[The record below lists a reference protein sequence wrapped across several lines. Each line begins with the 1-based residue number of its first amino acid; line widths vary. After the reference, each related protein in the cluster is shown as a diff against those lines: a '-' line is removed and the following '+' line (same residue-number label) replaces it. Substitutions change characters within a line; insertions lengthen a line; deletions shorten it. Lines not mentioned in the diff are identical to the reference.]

1 MNQALP
7 FLFGAGFLAGALN
20 AAAGGGSF
28 VSFPAL
34 ISAGISP
41 LIANT
46 SSTVA
51 LLPGSL
57 ASTWAYRKDIRPFEQ
72 VSMTIMILLTLVGGG
87 VGALL
92 LLYTPS
98 ADFNALVPWLLLTG
112 SLAFAFGKRLGELL
126 RTRFRIGPGFL
137 LTGQFILGIYG
148 GYFGGAM
155 GIMMMAFWSIFG
167 LTDILRMNAN
177 RIMLVAL
184 ANSIAVVLFIVSGKV
199 AWPQTCAMLVGTI
212 LGGYYGARLVRL
224 VPAKYLRLGI
234 IIFNFVLTIIF
245 FIWR

>member
-1 MNQALP
+1 
-7 FLFGAGFLAGALN
+7 
-20 AAAGGGSF
+20 
-28 VSFPAL
+28 
-34 ISAGISP
+34 
-41 LIANT
+41 
-46 SSTVA
+46 
-51 LLPGSL
+51 
-57 ASTWAYRKDIRPFEQ
+57 
-72 VSMTIMILLTLVGGG
+72 MTIMILLTLVGGG

-137 LTGQFILGIYG
+137 LTGQFVLGIYG

-167 LTDILRMNAN
+167 LTDIQRMNAN

-199 AWPQTCAMLVGTI
+199 AWPQTSAMLVGTI